1 MRMTVLVMRGLLLW
15 MIRGEVWGIVTS
27 FVDCYKLRDVGS
39 ALEVVAFGEGEVS
52 LQKACYRSE
61 ADTPRRTNYYLLP
74 PSQTS
79 PIQVITIP
87 PSTLPPLPLPSTNLT
102 PTPNPPNPHSSA
114 TAFQRNCLT
123 PPPSVTNTKPKGHR
137 LLLNAPRTPLVA
149 SLLATNN
156 PNTPSPRH
164 PAGAPAYAPSSSRI
178 MAGVGVVDLHWA
190 RTFISRGG
198 PPFALAVEE
207 EEGRCQCPTRSMPR
221 SFARPVRWRVKF
233 RRARAA
239 MVVYSYRVPL

>member
-1 MRMTVLVMRGLLLW
+1 MRMRVLVMRGLLLW

-74 PSQTS
+74 PSQTF
-79 PIQVITIP
+79 PIQVNTIP
-87 PSTLPPLPLPSTNLT
+87 PSIPFPLPLPLPSTNLT
-102 PTPNPPNPHSSA
+102 PTPNPPNPRSSA

-123 PPPSVTNTKPKGHR
+123 PPPSVTNTNPKGHR
-137 LLLNAPRTPLVA
+137 LLLNAPLTPLVA

-156 PNTPSPRH
+156 PNTPSPCH

-198 PPFALAVEE
+198 ALVPVCSLTVA
-207 EEGRCQCPTRSMPR
+207 EGRCQCPTRSMPK

-233 RRARAA
+233 RRARAV
-239 MVVYSYRVPL
+239 MVVYS